1 MTPAAPSFD
10 DGLDRLEALV
20 QQLES
25 GSLSLEDALAR
36 FEEGVQLSQALQKQL
51 AEAQRRVEVLK
62 AGLGGRVPR
71 RTPGRGQGIPMREA
85 STQVQADLD
94 RLIPL
99 LDTVLTTPFRQGEA
113 QRLGEAMRYSLEAGG
128 KRVRPVLCILACEAV
143 GGTSAQALP
152 GALALEYV
160 HTYSLIHDDL
170 PAMDDDDLRRGRP
183 TNHKV
188 FGEGHAILAGDALLT
203 EAFGVLAA
211 AALDPGRRAEALVL
225 LAEGAGWRGMAGG
238 QALDLEGE
246 TLHSY
251 DLDHLRLIH
260 RLKTGAL
267 LRTSVEIGAVL
278 GGAAPVERSALRAY
292 GEAIGLAFQIQ
303 DDILDATATEADLG
317 KRAGKDAGRGKITYP
332 SLLGLDGARKAL
344 EEATETALCH
354 LASLPNQNS
363 LAAWA
368 QYLALRGK

>member
-1 MTPAAPSFD
+1 MNGAA
-10 DGLDRLEALV
+10 A
-20 QQLES
+20 
-25 GSLSLEDALAR
+25 
-36 FEEGVQLSQALQKQL
+36 
-51 AEAQRRVEVLK
+51 
-62 AGLGGRVPR
+62 
-71 RTPGRGQGIPMREA
+71 
-85 STQVQADLD
+85 QVQADLD
-94 RLIPL
+94 RLLPL
-99 LDTVLTTPFRQGEA
+99 LDASLTAPFQDGEA
-113 QRLGEAMRYSLEAGG
+113 LRLGEAMRYSLEAGG
-128 KRVRPVLCILACEAV
+128 KRVRPVLCLLAAEAV
-143 GGTSAQALP
+143 GSTVAQALP

-203 EAFGVLAA
+203 EAFGVLASA
-211 AALDPGRRAEALVL
+211 DLDPVRRAKALAL

-246 TLHSY
+246 KVERYH
-251 DLDHLRLIH
+251 LDHLRLIH

-267 LRTSVEIGAVL
+267 LRASLEIGAVL
-278 GGAAPVERSALRAY
+278 GGAAPAEQAALRAY

-303 DDILDATATEADLG
+303 DDILDATATDADLG

-332 SLLGLDGARKAL
+332 SLLGLDGARTAL
-344 EEATETALCH
+344 SEATETALCH
-354 LASLPNQNS
+354 LAPLPHHHS

-368 QYLALRGK
+368 RYLAQRAK

>member
-1 MTPAAPSFD
+1 MSGAAS
-10 DGLDRLEALV
+10 
-20 QQLES
+20 
-25 GSLSLEDALAR
+25 
-36 FEEGVQLSQALQKQL
+36 
-51 AEAQRRVEVLK
+51 
-62 AGLGGRVPR
+62 
-71 RTPGRGQGIPMREA
+71 
-85 STQVQADLD
+85 QVQADLD
-94 RLIPL
+94 RLLPL
-99 LDTVLTTPFRQGEA
+99 LDASLTAPFQKGDA
-113 QRLGEAMRYSLEAGG
+113 ARLGEAMRYSLEAGG
-128 KRVRPVLCILACEAV
+128 KRVRPILCLLAAEAV
-143 GGTSAQALP
+143 GGTAAQALP

-183 TNHKV
+183 TSHKV

-203 EAFGVLAA
+203 EAFGVLASA
-211 AALDPGRRAEALVL
+211 DLEPVRRAEALAL

-246 TLHSY
+246 NLETY

-267 LRTSVEIGAVL
+267 LRASLEIGAVL
-278 GGAAPVERSALRAY
+278 GGAAPADQAALRAY

-303 DDILDATATEADLG
+303 DDILDATATDADLG

-344 EEATETALCH
+344 SEATENALCH
-354 LASLPNQNS
+354 LATLPNRTS
-363 LAAWA
+363 LSAWA
-368 QYLALRGK
+368 RYLAQRAK

>member
-1 MTPAAPSFD
+1 MN
-10 DGLDRLEALV
+10 
-20 QQLES
+20 
-25 GSLSLEDALAR
+25 
-36 FEEGVQLSQALQKQL
+36 
-51 AEAQRRVEVLK
+51 
-62 AGLGGRVPR
+62 
-71 RTPGRGQGIPMREA
+71 EA
-85 STQVQADLD
+85 SRQVQADLE
-94 RLIPL
+94 RLLPL
-99 LDTVLTTPFRQGEA
+99 VDSVLTVPFLQGDA
-113 QRLGEAMRYSLEAGG
+113 VRLGEAMRYSLEAGG
-128 KRVRPVLCILACEAV
+128 KRVRPVLCLLACEAV
-143 GGTSAQALP
+143 GGTAAQALP

-211 AALDPGRRAEALVL
+211 ADLDPLRRAEALVL

-238 QALDLEGE
+238 QALDLEAEARVKAHRLAKRDGPPGE
-246 TLHSY
+246 AQEGPSVGEQLAAY
-251 DLDHLRLIH
+251 DLGHLRLIH

-267 LRTSVEIGAVL
+267 LRASVEIGAVL
-278 GGAAPVERSALRAY
+278 GGATSAERSTLRAY

-303 DDILDATATEADLG
+303 DDILDATATDAELG

-344 EEATETALCH
+344 NEATESALCQ
-354 LASLPNQNS
+354 LASLPHRNS

-368 QYLALRGK
+368 RYLALRVK

>member
-1 MTPAAPSFD
+1 MT
-10 DGLDRLEALV
+10 
-20 QQLES
+20 
-25 GSLSLEDALAR
+25 
-36 FEEGVQLSQALQKQL
+36 
-51 AEAQRRVEVLK
+51 
-62 AGLGGRVPR
+62 
-71 RTPGRGQGIPMREA
+71 EA
-85 STQVQADLD
+85 STQVRADQD
-94 RLIPL
+94 RLLPL
-99 LDTVLTTPFRQGEA
+99 LDAELTAPFRQGEA
-113 QRLGEAMRYSLEAGG
+113 VRLGEAVRYSLEAGG
-128 KRVRPVLCILACEAV
+128 KRVRPVLCLLACEAV
-143 GGTSAQALP
+143 GGTAAQALP

-203 EAFGVLAA
+203 EAFGVLATA
-211 AALDPGRRAEALVL
+211 DLDPVKRAEALAL

-246 TLHSY
+246 RLEAY

-267 LRTSVEIGAVL
+267 LRTSLEIGAVL
-278 GGAAPVERSALRAY
+278 GGATSAERTALRAY

-303 DDILDATATEADLG
+303 DDILDATATDADLG

-332 SLLGLDGARKAL
+332 SLLGLDGARNAL
-344 EEATETALCH
+344 SEATETALCH
-354 LASLPNQNS
+354 LASLPNRNS

-368 QYLALRGK
+368 RFLALRAR

>member
-1 MTPAAPSFD
+1 MSEPT
-10 DGLDRLEALV
+10 E
-20 QQLES
+20 
-25 GSLSLEDALAR
+25 
-36 FEEGVQLSQALQKQL
+36 
-51 AEAQRRVEVLK
+51 
-62 AGLGGRVPR
+62 
-71 RTPGRGQGIPMREA
+71 
-85 STQVQADLD
+85 QVRADLD
-94 RLIPL
+94 RLLPL
-99 LDTVLTTPFRQGEA
+99 LDAALTAPFRQGEA
-113 QRLGEAMRYSLEAGG
+113 ARLGEAVRYSLEAGG
-128 KRVRPVLCILACEAV
+128 KRVRPVLCILAAEAV
-143 GGTSAQALP
+143 GGTAEQALP

-211 AALDPGRRAEALVL
+211 ADLEPVRRAEALAL
-225 LAEGAGWRGMAGG
+225 LAEGSGWRGMAGG

-246 TLHSY
+246 KLDRY

-267 LRTSVEIGAVL
+267 LRTSLEIGAVL
-278 GGAAPVERSALRAY
+278 GGADPAGRAALRAY

-344 EEATETALCH
+344 SEATENALCH
-354 LASLPNQNS
+354 LATLPNRTS

-368 QYLALRGK
+368 RYLAQRAK

>member
-1 MTPAAPSFD
+1 MSEPA
-10 DGLDRLEALV
+10 E
-20 QQLES
+20 
-25 GSLSLEDALAR
+25 
-36 FEEGVQLSQALQKQL
+36 
-51 AEAQRRVEVLK
+51 
-62 AGLGGRVPR
+62 
-71 RTPGRGQGIPMREA
+71 
-85 STQVQADLD
+85 QVRADLD
-94 RLIPL
+94 RLLPL
-99 LDTVLTTPFRQGEA
+99 LDAALTGPFRDGEA
-113 QRLGEAMRYSLEAGG
+113 ARLGEAMRYSLEAGG
-128 KRVRPVLCILACEAV
+128 KRVRPVLCILAAEAV
-143 GGTSAQALP
+143 GGTAEQALP

-188 FGEGHAILAGDALLT
+188 YGEGHAILAGDALLT

-211 AALDPGRRAEALVL
+211 ADLEPIRKARALAL

-246 TLHSY
+246 KLDRY
-251 DLDHLRLIH
+251 DLEHLRLIH

-267 LRTSVEIGAVL
+267 LRASLEIGAVL
-278 GGAAPVERSALRAY
+278 GGATPADQTALRAY

-344 EEATETALCH
+344 SEATENALCH
-354 LASLPNQNS
+354 LATLPNRHS

-368 QYLALRGK
+368 RYLAQRAK

>member
-1 MTPAAPSFD
+1 MTNASAPA
-10 DGLDRLEALV
+10 
-20 QQLES
+20 ES
-25 GSLSLEDALAR
+25 
-36 FEEGVQLSQALQKQL
+36 
-51 AEAQRRVEVLK
+51 AQVK
-62 AGLGGRVPR
+62 
-71 RTPGRGQGIPMREA
+71 
-85 STQVQADLD
+85 ADLD
-94 RLIPL
+94 RLLPR
-99 LDTVLTTPFRQGEA
+99 LDAVLTRAFQGGEA
-113 QRLGEAMRYSLEAGG
+113 ARLGEAVRYSLEAGG
-128 KRVRPVLCILACEAV
+128 KRVRPVLCLLACEAV
-143 GGTSAQALP
+143 GGTVDQALP

-211 AALDPGRRAEALVL
+211 ADLEPVRRAEALAL

-246 TLHSY
+246 ALAEY
-251 DLDHLRLIH
+251 DLNHLRLIH

-267 LRTSVEIGAVL
+267 LRASLEIGAVL
-278 GGAAPVERSALRAY
+278 GGASPSERQSLRAY

-303 DDILDATATEADLG
+303 DDILDATATDADLG

-332 SLLGLDGARKAL
+332 SLLGLEGARKAL
-344 EEATETALCH
+344 SEATETALCH
-354 LASLPNQNS
+354 LASLPNRNS

-368 QYLALRGK
+368 RYLALRAK

>member
-1 MTPAAPSFD
+1 MSGAAS
-10 DGLDRLEALV
+10 
-20 QQLES
+20 
-25 GSLSLEDALAR
+25 
-36 FEEGVQLSQALQKQL
+36 
-51 AEAQRRVEVLK
+51 
-62 AGLGGRVPR
+62 
-71 RTPGRGQGIPMREA
+71 
-85 STQVQADLD
+85 QVQADLD
-94 RLIPL
+94 RLLPL
-99 LDTVLTTPFRQGEA
+99 LDTSLTTPFRAGEA
-113 QRLGEAMRYSLEAGG
+113 ARLGEAMRYSLEAGG
-128 KRVRPVLCILACEAV
+128 KRVRPILCLLAAEAV
-143 GGTSAQALP
+143 GGTVEQALP

-203 EAFGVLAA
+203 EAFGVLASA
-211 AALDPGRRAEALVL
+211 ELDPVRRAEALRL

-246 TLHSY
+246 TLATY

-267 LRTSVEIGAVL
+267 LRASLEIGAVL
-278 GGAAPVERSALRAY
+278 GGAAPAERAALRAY

-303 DDILDATATEADLG
+303 DDILDATATDADLG

-344 EEATETALCH
+344 SEATETALCH
-354 LASLPNQNS
+354 LATLPNRNS

-368 QYLALRGK
+368 HYLAQRAK

>member
-1 MTPAAPSFD
+1 M
-10 DGLDRLEALV
+10 L
-20 QQLES
+20 
-25 GSLSLEDALAR
+25 DALLTKP
-36 FEEGVQLSQALQKQL
+36 FQK
-51 AEAQRRVEVLK
+51 
-62 AGLGGRVPR
+62 
-71 RTPGRGQGIPMREA
+71 
-85 STQVQADLD
+85 
-94 RLIPL
+94 
-99 LDTVLTTPFRQGEA
+99 GEA
-113 QRLGEAMRYSLEAGG
+113 ARLGEAMRYSLEAGG
-128 KRVRPVLCILACEAV
+128 KRVRPILCLLAAEAV
-143 GGTSAQALP
+143 GGTAAQALP
-152 GALALEYV
+152 GALALEYI

-188 FGEGHAILAGDALLT
+188 YGEGHAILAGDGLLT

-211 AALDPGRRAEALVL
+211 AELDPVRRAQALAL
-225 LAEGAGWRGMAGG
+225 LAEGAGWRGMVGG

-246 TLHSY
+246 TLATY

-267 LRTSVEIGAVL
+267 LRTSLEIGAVL
-278 GGAAPVERSALRAY
+278 GGAAPAERAALRAY

-332 SLLGLDGARKAL
+332 SLLGLDGARNAL
-344 EEATETALCH
+344 SEATETALCH
-354 LASLPNQNS
+354 LASLPNRSS

-368 QYLALRGK
+368 RYLAQRAK

>member
-1 MTPAAPSFD
+1 MS
-10 DGLDRLEALV
+10 
-20 QQLES
+20 ES
-25 GSLSLEDALAR
+25 S
-36 FEEGVQLSQALQKQL
+36 
-51 AEAQRRVEVLK
+51 AQVK
-62 AGLGGRVPR
+62 
-71 RTPGRGQGIPMREA
+71 
-85 STQVQADLD
+85 ADLD

-99 LDTVLTTPFRQGEA
+99 LDAVLTGPFRQGEA
-113 QRLGEAMRYSLEAGG
+113 LRLAEAMRYSLEAGG
-128 KRVRPVLCILACEAV
+128 KRVRPVLCLLACEAV
-143 GGTSAQALP
+143 GGTSTQALP

-203 EAFGVLAA
+203 EAFGVLASA
-211 AALDPGRRAEALVL
+211 DLDPTKRAEALKL

-246 TLHSY
+246 KVASY

-267 LRTSVEIGAVL
+267 LRASLEIGAVL
-278 GGAAPVERSALRAY
+278 GGAAPAERAALRAY

-303 DDILDATATEADLG
+303 DDILDATATDADLG

-344 EEATETALCH
+344 SEATETALCH
-354 LASLPNQNS
+354 LASLPNRNS
-363 LAAWA
+363 FAAWA
-368 QYLALRGK
+368 QYLALRAR

>member
-1 MTPAAPSFD
+1 MKEP
-10 DGLDRLEALV
+10 
-20 QQLES
+20 
-25 GSLSLEDALAR
+25 
-36 FEEGVQLSQALQKQL
+36 
-51 AEAQRRVEVLK
+51 
-62 AGLGGRVPR
+62 
-71 RTPGRGQGIPMREA
+71 
-85 STQVQADLD
+85 STQVKADLD
-94 RLIPL
+94 RLLPL
-99 LDTVLTTPFRQGEA
+99 LDAALTVPFQQGYA
-113 QRLGEAMRYSLEAGG
+113 RRLGEAVRYSLEAGG
-128 KRVRPVLCILACEAV
+128 KRVRPVLCLLACEAV
-143 GGTSAQALP
+143 GGSAAQALA

-203 EAFGVLAA
+203 EAFGVLATA
-211 AALDPGRRAEALVL
+211 DLDPVKRAEALVL
-225 LAEGAGWRGMAGG
+225 LAESAGWRGMAGG

-246 TLHSY
+246 TLTTY

-267 LRTSVEIGAVL
+267 LRASVEIGAVL
-278 GGAAPVERSALRAY
+278 GGATPGERSALRAY

-303 DDILDATATEADLG
+303 DDILDATATDAELG

-344 EEATETALCH
+344 SEATENALCQ
-354 LASLPNQNS
+354 LASILNRNS

-368 QYLALRGK
+368 RYLALRAS

>member
-1 MTPAAPSFD
+1 M
-10 DGLDRLEALV
+10 
-20 QQLES
+20 
-25 GSLSLEDALAR
+25 
-36 FEEGVQLSQALQKQL
+36 K
-51 AEAQRRVEVLK
+51 
-62 AGLGGRVPR
+62 
-71 RTPGRGQGIPMREA
+71 EA
-85 STQVQADLD
+85 SLQVQADLD
-94 RLIPL
+94 RLLPC
-99 LDTVLTTPFRQGEA
+99 LDAALTGPFGQGEA
-113 QRLGEAMRYSLEAGG
+113 ARLGEAIRYSLEAGG
-128 KRVRPVLCILACEAV
+128 KRVRPVLCLLACEAV
-143 GGTSAQALP
+143 GGISAEALP

-203 EAFGVLAA
+203 EAFGVLASA
-211 AALDPGRRAEALVL
+211 DLDPVRRARALAL

-246 TLHSY
+246 QIASY

-260 RLKTGAL
+260 RMKTGAL
-267 LRTSVEIGAVL
+267 LRASLEIGAVL
-278 GGAAPVERSALRAY
+278 GGASATEEAALSAY

-344 EEATETALCH
+344 SEATETALCQ

-368 QYLALRGK
+368 RYLAQRAK

>member
-1 MTPAAPSFD
+1 MS
-10 DGLDRLEALV
+10 
-20 QQLES
+20 
-25 GSLSLEDALAR
+25 
-36 FEEGVQLSQALQKQL
+36 
-51 AEAQRRVEVLK
+51 
-62 AGLGGRVPR
+62 
-71 RTPGRGQGIPMREA
+71 EA
-85 STQVQADLD
+85 SAQVQADRD

-99 LDTVLTTPFRQGEA
+99 LDAELTVPFRQGDA
-113 QRLGEAMRYSLEAGG
+113 MQLGEAMRYSLEAGG

-143 GGTSAQALP
+143 GGTPAEALP

-188 FGEGHAILAGDALLT
+188 FGEGHAVLAGDALLT

-211 AALDPGRRAEALVL
+211 ADLDPGKRAEALAL

-246 TLHSY
+246 TLAAY

-267 LRTSVEIGAVL
+267 LRAAVEIGAVL

-303 DDILDATATEADLG
+303 DDILDATATDADLG

-354 LASLPNQNS
+354 LASLPNRNS

-368 QYLALRGK
+368 RYLALRAK